1 VTYKLEGTPT
11 DDQKERLEDWL
22 QEMKLICRKYS
33 LALTSEDEEVVVLD
47 LASGNVVG
55 IGIVPLTSGDPPYIT
70 AFDCAGCP
78 ATRSPTSPPSR
89 SVSYAKAKIGTG
101 TAGPGPRSPPRPAT
115 PPPTCPSTSGA
126 GPRRSND
133 RW

>member
-70 AFDCAGCP
+70 AFDCAGSILDGVWQVDTP
-78 ATRSPTSPPSR
+78 E
-89 SVSYAKAKIGTG
+89 
-101 TAGPGPRSPPRPAT
+101 GPRDQHLVTNVWPRRSPP
-115 PPPTCPSTSGA
+115 
-126 GPRRSND
+126 GP
-133 RW
+133 